1 MFQVYNDDEMDM
13 PNVTRR
19 APRGPVV
26 NARRRLVFAPSPVAV
41 SPMSPPVSMPFVTR
55 RSKDRI
61 ARMEREQAKLAAE
74 QKKLRIEF
82 KRLLASI
89 KTYSPKR

>member
-19 APRGPVV
+19 QPVGT
-26 NARRRLVFAPSPVAV
+26 RRRLVFAPSPVA
-41 SPMSPPVSMPFVTR
+41 PPVSMPFVTR

>member
-1 MFQVYNDDEMDM
+1 MSGRRAVFEVYNDDEMDM

-19 APRGPVV
+19 QPRGPVGV
-26 NARRRLVFAPSPVAV
+26 RRRLAVTASPVA
-41 SPMSPPVSMPFVTR
+41 PPVFMPFVTR

>member
-1 MFQVYNDDEMDM
+1 MSGRRAVFQVYNDDEMDM

-19 APRGPVV
+19 PP
-26 NARRRLVFAPSPVAV
+26 RRRLVFAPSPPPV
-41 SPMSPPVSMPFVTR
+41 SPPVSMPFVTR
-55 RSKDRI
+55 RSKDRM
-61 ARMEREQAKLAAE
+61 ARMEREQATLAAE